1 VKFDTCQCWTFGT
14 PLSSDARHL
23 LYYINSTLIGVED
36 EETGMR
42 LVSFR
47 SNGQSGAGLLR
58 DNLIF
63 PLKNAGFSDAVSFI
77 AAGEK
82 EHKRAEGLLKT
93 ASSRKLLPLDSVRL
107 TAPIPRPP
115 KILCIGL
122 NYRDHAKESKMEVPS
137 VPTVFAKYA
146 SSVIGSGEPIVLSS
160 ATQKPDYEAEFA
172 VVIGK
177 RAKQI
182 QRAKWKDCVFGYT
195 IVNDV
200 SARDVQLATSQWTLG
215 KSFDTFAPMGPYVT
229 TADEVPDP
237 HTLDIRLSI
246 GGETLQ
252 HSNTRELIFG
262 VPELIEYLSSMLTL
276 EPGDIIST
284 GTPAGVGLGRTPP
297 RWLQAGEEVLIEID
311 KIGILRNPV
320 IAEKAAH

>member
-1 VKFDTCQCWTFGT
+1 
-14 PLSSDARHL
+14 
-23 LYYINSTLIGVED
+23 
-36 EETGMR
+36 MR
-42 LVSFR
+42 LVSFKK
-47 SNGQSGAGLLR
+47 NGYCGPGILHGAG
-58 DNLIF
+58 IF
-63 PLKNAGFSDAVSFI
+63 PLRDVGFEDALAFI
-77 AAGEK
+77 AAGANGRERVEK
-82 EHKRAEGLLKT
+82 LMHS
-93 ASSRKLLPLDSVRL
+93 ASPREMIPLENVRL
-107 TAPIPRPP
+107 TAPVPRPP

-122 NYRDHAKESKMEVPS
+122 NYRDHAAESKMEVPS

-146 SSVIGSGEPIVLSS
+146 NAVIGPGEPIVLSS

-172 VVIGK
+172 IVIGK
-177 RAKQI
+177 RAKQVSRS
-182 QRAKWKDCVFGYT
+182 QWQDCVFGYT

-215 KSFDTFAPMGPYVT
+215 KSFDTFAPIGPHIV

-237 HTLDIRLSI
+237 HALDIRLSI

-262 VPELIEYLSSMLTL
+262 IPDLIEYLSRMLTL

-297 RWLQAGEEVLIEID
+297 RWLRPGEEVVIDIE
-311 KIGILRNPV
+311 KIGTLRNPV
-320 IAEKAAH
+320 VAERGH